1 MHEWTYFA
9 ANRRVWTYHKVIL
22 MCIFYLHIISF
33 RMKRQRNTEEYL
45 EMENAI
51 VAAIFQIG
59 LNQSSPK
66 SLISLMPET
75 PELTRE

>member
-1 MHEWTYFA
+1 
-9 ANRRVWTYHKVIL
+9 
-22 MCIFYLHIISF
+22 
-33 RMKRQRNTEEYL
+33 MKRQREPSEGCL
-45 EMENAI
+45 EIENAI

-66 SLISLMPET
+66 SLISLMPDT

>member
-1 MHEWTYFA
+1 
-9 ANRRVWTYHKVIL
+9 
-22 MCIFYLHIISF
+22 
-33 RMKRQRNTEEYL
+33 MKRRFEGTEEDKVAYM

-51 VAAIFQIG
+51 IAAIFQIG

-75 PELTRE
+75 PDLTRE